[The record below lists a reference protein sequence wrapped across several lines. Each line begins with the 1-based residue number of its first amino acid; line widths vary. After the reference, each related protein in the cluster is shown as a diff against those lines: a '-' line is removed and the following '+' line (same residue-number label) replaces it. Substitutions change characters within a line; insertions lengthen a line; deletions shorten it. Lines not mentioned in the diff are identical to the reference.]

1 MSSYEIHSADQ
12 IIDGMDAI
20 VYSLH
25 VAGTQVAH
33 LDAHRNGLIL
43 NVEVCEA
50 ERGEGYARALYEH
63 ADAAQGLY
71 HVPSWGRT
79 PEGDAFAEAMGG
91 DVMDDEDAI
100 TTLGF
105 DDDQA
110 AHIREIAGL

>member
-25 VAGTQVAH
+25 VDV
-33 LDAHRNGLIL
+33 D
-43 NVEVCEA
+43 EA

-63 ADAAQGLY
+63 ADQAQGLY

-79 PEGDAFAEAMGG
+79 AEGDAFAEAMGG

-100 TTLGF
+100 ATLGF